1 MKAVSIVL
9 AIAFFVIAALYW
21 TGTLQIAVRDPGMPH
36 HKHAVLFAG
45 LGILCL
51 IWFRFQSASPT
62 RAR

>member
-1 MKAVSIVL
+1 MKALSLLL
-9 AIAFFVIAALYW
+9 AIAFFVLAVLYW
-21 TGTLQIAVRDPGMPH
+21 IGMLQIATHEPGPH

-51 IWFRFQSASPT
+51 IWFRFQSASPS